1 MKIYHRHDQLVK
13 PQYANGRVYFIP
25 DWRSP
30 AFHSAEPPSGSGSQC
45 DGDAVFLLYRG
56 EIPFMFMRS
65 IEVGDRIVSHYL
77 PWEVRVVA
85 FPMLEPGIMVVRADA
100 YPLMWVWRVFQWQ
113 IENPLKWWLFK
124 RLKDV
129 GMLDCEPGLIPNW
142 KNIRLPRFLKSDRYE

>member
-1 MKIYHRHDQLVK
+1 MKIYHRYDRTVRRQYSNGEFYLIHD
-13 PQYANGRVYFIP
+13 
-25 DWRSP
+25 W
-30 AFHSAEPPSGSGSQC
+30 SQC
-45 DGDAVFLLYRG
+45 DSDAVFLLYRE
-56 EIPFMFMRS
+56 EIPFMRS
-65 IEVGDRIVSHYL
+65 ICVGDRILSSHL

-100 YPLMWVWRVFQWQ
+100 YPLMWIWRVLQWQ

-142 KNIRLPRFLKSDRYE
+142 KNIRLPKFKEERSL